1 MVHAVTKVQLWVDF
15 VKEFRQSQNNKV
27 LQSSKRLNRRWES
40 TIIPPT
46 LRSTRDLVSQLSYM
60 IQEVKHKPKILWAM
74 MSGNLC
80 RASPQSSKAL
90 LLQQQM
96 LTQRDALQFAMRLES
111 NSGLVE
117 ALIPGMAIG
126 LVQFQYKFLE
136 ADSRSLQRS
145 GWLIYLPPIQYILPP
160 TRPLRTTWLE

>member
-60 IQEVKHKPKILWAM
+60 IQEVKHKPKILW
-74 MSGNLC
+74 G
-80 RASPQSSKAL
+80 
-90 LLQQQM
+90 
-96 LTQRDALQFAMRLES
+96 
-111 NSGLVE
+111 GL
-117 ALIPGMAIG
+117 
-126 LVQFQYKFLE
+126 KFYG
-136 ADSRSLQRS
+136 R
-145 GWLIYLPPIQYILPP
+145 
-160 TRPLRTTWLE
+160 

>member
-60 IQEVKHKPKILWAM
+60 IQEAHRIVGHKPKILW
-74 MSGNLC
+74 GGDDE
-80 RASPQSSKAL
+80 R
-90 LLQQQM
+90 
-96 LTQRDALQFAMRLES
+96 ES
-111 NSGLVE
+111 L
-117 ALIPGMAIG
+117 
-126 LVQFQYKFLE
+126 
-136 ADSRSLQRS
+136 
-145 GWLIYLPPIQYILPP
+145 
-160 TRPLRTTWLE
+160 

>member
-1 MVHAVTKVQLWVDF
+1 
-15 VKEFRQSQNNKV
+15 
-27 LQSSKRLNRRWES
+27 
-40 TIIPPT
+40 
-46 LRSTRDLVSQLSYM
+46 
-60 IQEVKHKPKILWAM
+60 M